1 MPNYPPDIWFPNL
14 NIWFQ
19 NVPRYVI
26 SIGGFEIYWYAV
38 MIVLGIICAA
48 GIAFIYAHKTGQ
60 KVSDYMDLLIL
71 GIILAF
77 IGLRLYYLA
86 FNWDNHR
93 GRNFFVVLFNFREG
107 GLAIYGGILGA
118 LLAGYIISR
127 RKRIPIT
134 TITDT
139 AGPSLALGQA
149 IGRFGNFFNRE
160 AFGGYTDGLFAMRIR
175 VDQAMYT
182 TPELMERV
190 YTFAGVE
197 YIQVHPTFLY
207 EAVFNFILVTAL
219 VLYRPHKRFAGEM
232 IFLYMLGY
240 GAARFFIEGLRTDQL
255 IFWGTG
261 LPASQI
267 VSVLFVLFAAV
278 MLFLGYTG
286 RFKAKTEADMEP
298 VKVGRKKRKGRR
310 KK

>member
-1 MPNYPPDIWFPNL
+1 MPNTPPDIWFPNL
-14 NIWFQ
+14 NIWFR

-26 SIGGFEIYWYAV
+26 SIAGLEIYWYAIW
-38 MIVLGIICAA
+38 IVLGITSAA
-48 GIAFIYAHKTGQ
+48 LLAFWYANKTGQ

-71 GIILAF
+71 GIVLAF
-77 IGLRLYYLA
+77 IGLRLYYLV
-86 FNWDNHR
+86 FNWGSYR
-93 GRNFFVVLFNFREG
+93 GRNFFVVFFRFREG
-107 GLAIYGGILGA
+107 GLAIYGGIIGA

-127 RKRIPIT
+127 RKKIPIA

-149 IGRFGNFFNRE
+149 IGRIGNFFNRE
-160 AFGGYTDGLFAMRIR
+160 AFGGYTDNIFAMRIR

-190 YTFAGVE
+190 YTFAGVD

-267 VSVLFVLFAAV
+267 VSVLFVVVAGV

-286 RFKAKTEADMEP
+286 RFKAKTEMEP
-298 VKVGRKKRKGRR
+298 VRVGKKGKKRR
-310 KK
+310 K